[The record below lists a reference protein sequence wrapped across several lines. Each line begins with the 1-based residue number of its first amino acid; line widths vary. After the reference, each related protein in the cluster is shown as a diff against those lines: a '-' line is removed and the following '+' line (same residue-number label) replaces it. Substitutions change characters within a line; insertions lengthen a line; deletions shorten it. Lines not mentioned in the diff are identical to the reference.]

1 MNVSTEIYHYNSWRN
16 DEEKETERLVT
27 VIFILAIFS
36 IFILTIAGAILIGF
50 LKPQWFRLNI
60 YQDQLPQMTDCSC
73 LNICLPC
80 QSCSFRRL
88 LNGCFPRLVSRLYLS
103 VTSNSFQFQNLKQR
117 FNCITTCCTRQG
129 PDKLNL
135 VCCVV

>member
-1 MNVSTEIYHYNSWRN
+1 MILLELLGHVSTDWMIRLRYWILEFLL
-16 DEEKETERLVT
+16 EEQFQHEDFHKNNM
-27 VIFILAIFS
+27 
-36 IFILTIAGAILIGF
+36 
-50 LKPQWFRLNI
+50 PQWFRLNI

-88 LNGCFPRLVSRLYLS
+88 LNGCFPRL
-103 VTSNSFQFQNLKQR
+103 NLKQR
-117 FNCITTCCTRQG
+117 FNCTTTCCTRPG